1 VFSETI
7 EDSDSESSSSGMD
20 WEDPNFELQ
29 IDQQIKELGNMSTPY
44 I

>member
-1 VFSETI
+1 MFSETI